1 MNVGHARTDL
11 QFLMDRIGATN
22 VEDLLKY
29 LGGKPTQGKVMG
41 SIGRTLNDV
50 TFKQMP
56 KTVGRFAGSTIGRGI
71 ARAIPGLSLLG
82 NVTDVADIVAGDES
96 FGNKAMDAAAMT
108 TGAAIGGVLGG
119 GVFSPLTASIGASTG
134 KFLSDGTQWLFGD
147 KKSPEQRRM
156 ELALA
161 QLQGRGII

>member
-1 MNVGHARTDL
+1 
-11 QFLMDRIGATN
+11 MDRIGATN
-22 VEDLLKY
+22 VEDLLRY

-41 SIGRTLNDV
+41 TIGRTLNDV

-96 FGNKAMDAAAMT
+96 FGNKAMDATAMALGGT
-108 TGAAIGGVLGG
+108 AGAVLGG
-119 GVFSPLTASIGASTG
+119 PLGASFGASAG
-134 KFLSDGTQWLFGD
+134 KMLSDGTQFVLGGG
-147 KKSPEQRRM
+147 KSPEQRRM
-156 ELALA
+156 EEALLAL
-161 QLQGRGII
+161 RGVQIS

>member
-22 VEDLLKY
+22 VEDLLRY

-41 SIGRTLNDV
+41 TIGRTLNDV

-96 FGNKAMDAAAMT
+96 FGNKAMDATAMALGGT
-108 TGAAIGGVLGG
+108 AGAVLGG
-119 GVFSPLTASIGASTG
+119 PLGASFGASAG
-134 KFLSDGTQWLFGD
+134 KMLSDGTQFVLGGG
-147 KKSPEQRRM
+147 KSPEQRRM
-156 ELALA
+156 EEALLAL
-161 QLQGRGII
+161 RGVQIS